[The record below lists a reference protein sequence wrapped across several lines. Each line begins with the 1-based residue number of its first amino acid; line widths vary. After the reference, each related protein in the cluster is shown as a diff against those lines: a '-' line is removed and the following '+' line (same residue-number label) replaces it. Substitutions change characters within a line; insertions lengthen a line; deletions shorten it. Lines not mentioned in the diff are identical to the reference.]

1 MIPIAKPVIGDGE
14 KAAVLRVLDSGVLAQ
29 GPVVEAFE
37 REFAERMGAP
47 HAVAVGSGTA
57 ALLVALLAH
66 GVGEGDEVVTT
77 PFSFIASANAVL
89 FAGARPRFVDV
100 RDDDFNID
108 PALIERAIT
117 QRTKVIIPV
126 HLYGNPCRMDQ
137 IETTA
142 RRHGLTIIEDC
153 GQAHGASV
161 EGRPVGSWGTA
172 CYSFYPTKNMTTGEG
187 GMVTTDDADI
197 AERARMLRNHGQ
209 SERYLHERIGFN
221 WRMTDLAAAIGL
233 GQLDRLDDA
242 NACRRANA
250 RRLNEGC
257 EGVVKPVERE
267 SDHHVYHQYT
277 VRAPGH
283 RDQLLSHLRERGV
296 GAVVY
301 YPVPIHRQPVYR
313 RLGYRDALPVAERL
327 STEVLSLPV
336 HPSLTEAE
344 LDTIAA
350 ATSSFFES
358 RVPATGA

>member
-1 MIPIAKPVIGDGE
+1 VIPIAKPVIGDEE
-14 KAAVLRVLDSGVLAQ
+14 KAGVLRVLESGVLAQ
-29 GPVVEAFE
+29 GAVVEAFE
-37 REFAERMGAP
+37 RAFAERMGVG
-47 HAVAVGSGTA
+47 HAIAVGSGSA

-117 QRTKVIIPV
+117 PRTKAIIPV

-137 IETTA
+137 IGTIA
-142 RRHGLTIIEDC
+142 RHHGLTIIEDC
-153 GQAHGASV
+153 CQAHGASL
-161 EGRPVGSWGTA
+161 EGRRVGSWGAA

-187 GMVTTDDADI
+187 GMVTTDDVDI
-197 AERARMLRNHGQ
+197 AQRARMLCNHGQ

-233 GQLDRLDDA
+233 VQLDRLED
-242 NACRRANA
+242 ANA
-250 RRLNEGC
+250 RRRVNARLLNEGC
-257 EGVVKPVERE
+257 KGVVSPVERE
-267 SDHHVYHQYT
+267 NDHHVYHQYT

-301 YPVPIHRQPVYR
+301 YPMPIHRQPVYR

-344 LDTIAA
+344 LDTIAT
-350 ATSSFFES
+350 ATSSFFEGQAPTT
-358 RVPATGA
+358 RA

>member
-1 MIPIAKPVIGDGE
+1 MIPIARPVIGDKE
-14 KAAVLRVLDSGVLAQ
+14 RAAVLTVLDSGVLAQ
-29 GPVVEAFE
+29 GAVVEAFE
-37 REFAERMGAP
+37 NAFAERLGVR
-47 HAVAVGSGTA
+47 HAVAVGSGSA
-57 ALLVALLAH
+57 ALLIALLAH
-66 GVGEGDEVVTT
+66 GVGEGDEVITT
-77 PFSFIASANAVL
+77 PFSFIASANAAL

-100 RDDDFNID
+100 CNDDFNID

-117 QRTKVIIPV
+117 PRTKAIIPV
-126 HLYGNPCRMDQ
+126 HLYGNPCRMGQ
-137 IETTA
+137 IETIA
-142 RRHGLTIIEDC
+142 RRHGLTIVEDC
-153 GQAHGASV
+153 CQAHGASI

-197 AERARMLRNHGQ
+197 AAQARMLRSHGQ

-233 GQLDRLDDA
+233 AQLDRLEDA
-242 NACRRANA
+242 NARRRTNA

-257 EGVVKPVERE
+257 KGVVTPVERE

-277 VRAPGH
+277 VRASGH
-283 RDQLLSHLRERGV
+283 REQLLSHLRERGV

-301 YPVPIHRQPVYR
+301 YPMPIHRQPVYR

-344 LDTIAA
+344 LDTIAT
-350 ATSSFFES
+350 ATSSFFAS
-358 RVPATGA
+358 RAPVTGA